1 MCELNIV
8 AVGSSPLIAAEIKDI
23 LQEILGSFF
32 TVATTT
38 TDSLQEAAPDTFYIC
53 ANTQGKK
60 LTGVIPQKQLFIWEL
75 HPTTRFF
82 LDIARIPAH
91 SDVYVF
97 NNLLP
102 YTELLAKE
110 CQALGID
117 TLNFHPLAYMEMTH
131 EEICA
136 QLEKARYII
145 GVECMLGQDSLL
157 SEEFRNAVQ
166 PDAKLIPGHRSATIQ
181 CVSQLLA
188 AIAEFY
194 LAKFD
199 GASNTDSNREI
210 LKQVISTLKEAANRA
225 VTSRLGTNAPLP
237 AFEEDLT
244 AGTLAEHQ
252 SILAYL
258 AKKLAHLSIK

>member
-1 MCELNIV
+1 MRELNII
-8 AVGSSPLIAAEIKDI
+8 AVGSSPLIAAEIQRLIQDI
-23 LQEILGSFF
+23 LGDFF
-32 TVATTT
+32 TVATATT
-38 TDSLQEAAPDTFYIC
+38 YSLQEAAPDTFYIC

-60 LTGVIPQKQLFIWEL
+60 LTGIIPQEQLFIWEL

-82 LDIARIPAH
+82 LDIAKIPTG

-117 TLNFHPLAYMEMTH
+117 TLNFHPIAYAEMPH
-131 EEICA
+131 AEVCA
-136 QLEKARYII
+136 QLKKAHYII
-145 GVECMLGQDSLL
+145 GVECMLGQGALL

-166 PDAKLIPGHRSATIQ
+166 PDAKIIPGHRSATIQ

-188 AIAEFY
+188 SIAEFY
-194 LAKFD
+194 LARFD
-199 GASNTDSNREI
+199 GASDTESNREI
-210 LKQVISTLKEAANRA
+210 LKQVINTLKEAANRA

-237 AFEEDLT
+237 SFEETLYD
-244 AGTLAEHQ
+244 GSLAEHQ
-252 SILAYL
+252 SMLTYL
-258 AKKLAHLSIK
+258 AQKLAHLSSK

>member
-1 MCELNIV
+1 MRELNIV
-8 AVGSSPLIAAEIKDI
+8 AVGSSPLIAAEIQEL
-23 LQEILGSFF
+23 LQEILGSLF
-32 TVATTT
+32 TVNTATTA
-38 TDSLQEAAPDTFYIC
+38 SLQEAAPDTFYIC

-60 LTGVIPQKQLFIWEL
+60 LQGIIPQEQLFIWEL

-82 LDIARIPAH
+82 LDIAKIPAH

-110 CQALGID
+110 CRALGID
-117 TLNFHPLAYMEMTH
+117 TLNFHPLAYMEMPH

-136 QLEKARYII
+136 QLGKARYII
-145 GVECMLGQDSLL
+145 GVECMLGQDALL
-157 SEEFRNAVQ
+157 SEEFLNAVQ
-166 PDAKLIPGHRSATIQ
+166 PDAKIIPGHRSATIQ

-199 GASNTDSNREI
+199 GASDTESNREI
-210 LKQVISTLKEAANRA
+210 LKQVINTLKEAANRA
-225 VTSRLGTNAPLP
+225 VTSRLGTNAPLT
-237 AFEEDLT
+237 AFEEILSD
-244 AGTLAEHQ
+244 GNLAEHQ
-252 SILAYL
+252 SMLTYL
-258 AKKLAHLSIK
+258 AQKLAHLSVK